1 MHDPITATD
10 QPVIPDGLR
19 RPALLVFDVNE
30 TLSDMTPVGRRFEDL
45 GLPASLA
52 KTWFASLL
60 RDGFAVTAAGGMEK
74 FADLGSE
81 GLRVMLEGQQ
91 IDRDLEEAVEHVM
104 GGFAELGVHPD
115 VPDGLRALDEL
126 GIRLVTLSNG
136 AASVAERLLGDAGVL
151 DHLDALLSVEDA
163 GVWKPA
169 RGAYAYALEKCRVE
183 AENAMLVAVHPWDTH
198 GAREAGLAA
207 AWLNRSAGRYPRYFA
222 RPDLEATSLTDLAE
236 KLR

>member
-1 MHDPITATD
+1 MHDPLTTD
-10 QPVIPDGLR
+10 QPVSPDGVR

-60 RDGFAVTAAGGMEK
+60 RDGFAVTAAGGIEK

-81 GLRVMLEGQQ
+81 GLRVMLEGQE

-115 VPDGLRALDEL
+115 VPEGLRALDEL

-136 AASVAERLLGDAGVL
+136 AASVAERLLGDAGLL
-151 DHLDALLSVEDA
+151 DHVEALLSVEDV

-169 RGAYAYALEKCRVE
+169 RAAYEYALERCHVE

-198 GAREAGLAA
+198 GAREAGLGS
-207 AWLNRSAGRYPRYFA
+207 AWVNRTGSRYPRYFG
-222 RPDLEATSLTDLAE
+222 RPDLEATSLTDLADR
-236 KLR
+236 LQ